1 MNDPRLSRS
10 KRLGAESSLQKEIFD
25 FIGQK
30 AARLAYGKLALNAR
44 RTTETQVGIQ
54 VSRAVL
60 CPNDDVIYDGER
72 WILCPT
78 CDNEER
84 VELSKILNRE
94 PEPAARALP
103 ICRRGDHGVSMP
115 LLDSYLKRRKAAT
128 ALL

>member
-1 MNDPRLSRS
+1 MSDPPLSRS
-10 KRLGAESSLQKEIFD
+10 RRLSPRNEVFD
-25 FIGQK
+25 LIGQK
-30 AARLAYGKLALNAR
+30 AARLTHGKLALNAR
-44 RTTETQVGIQ
+44 RTTETQVGIH

-60 CPNDDVIYDGER
+60 CPNDDVVYDGAR
-72 WILCPT
+72 WIVCPT

-103 ICRRGDHGVSMP
+103 ISRREDHGVSIP